1 MNLKTLFT
9 EYYYESKDSVRK
21 VLGKLVSPRKEIR
34 EFPADSI
41 ETLVASHV
49 HPYFFIKIGIEDIN
63 TEIADTDLM
72 LSKGEM
78 GREHYFSVGASA
90 LNVINSV
97 LALAQVDSP
106 KTILD
111 FGCGAGRVTRWLR
124 AAFPQATISA
134 CDLREADLAFV
145 RNKLGASTWVSGTDA
160 GNLQQPF
167 PFPLHLIWLGSVVT
181 HLDDTTSEALVRKL
195 VEWLKPRGLLIASLH
210 GRTACTFGNSGKIPY
225 IRDDLWQKIV
235 IDYHANGYGY
245 SDYPGQKRYG
255 ISLTSPEW
263 VMRLAKRIEGSRLVQ
278 FGEALWDGHH
288 DIVALQRL

>member
-1 MNLKTLFT
+1 MNLKALLT
-9 EYYYESKDSVRK
+9 EYCYGSKDSVRR
-21 VLGKLVSPRKEIR
+21 VFGKPVPPRKEIR

-49 HPYFFIKIGIEDIN
+49 DPYFFIKIGIKDIN
-63 TEIADTDLM
+63 TEILDTDVM
-72 LSKGEM
+72 LWQEL

-111 FGCGAGRVTRWLR
+111 FGCGAGRVTRWLS

-134 CDLREADLAFV
+134 CDLREDDLAFV
-145 RNKLGASTWVSGTDA
+145 RNKLGANTWVSGTDV

-167 PFPLHLIWLGSVVT
+167 TFQLDLIWLGSVVT
-181 HLDDTTSEALVRKL
+181 HLDDATSEALIRKL

-225 IRDDLWQKIV
+225 IRHDLWQRIV
-235 IDYHANGYGY
+235 IDYHTDGYGY
-245 SDYPGQKRYG
+245 SDYPGQKGYG
-255 ISLTSPEW
+255 NSLTSPEW
-263 VMRLAKRIEGSRLVQ
+263 VMRLAKRLDGTRLVQ